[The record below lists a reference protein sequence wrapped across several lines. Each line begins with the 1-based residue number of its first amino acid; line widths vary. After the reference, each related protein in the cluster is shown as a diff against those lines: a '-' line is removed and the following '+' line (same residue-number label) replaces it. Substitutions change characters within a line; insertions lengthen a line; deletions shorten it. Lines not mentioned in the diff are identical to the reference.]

1 LLRKNEN
8 KGENHFFVIPFV
20 TTYMRAIYS
29 PRKGFPGSFLGMVK
43 NRCLFLL
50 LSLLLLL
57 FAYPY
62 GKVRPLLILSLNGST
77 LIAGIYAVSTIRR
90 HVVIAFVISSLQVLS
105 AAVHLET
112 GSILSDV
119 IAAALISIFYIYVVV
134 IVLAYVIKGM
144 EVTIDK
150 ILGAVSIYL
159 LIGFTWAS
167 FYYIVFSLQP
177 EAFSV
182 SDAFRAFTG
191 RSQPDF
197 VYFSFI
203 TLLTVGY
210 GDVSPISGI
219 ARSLA
224 ILEGIVGVLYI
235 GVFISRLLSLYKTQ
249 SKTDSSEQ

>member
-1 LLRKNEN
+1 MSIQKGALR
-8 KGENHFFVIPFV
+8 
-20 TTYMRAIYS
+20 S
-29 PRKGFPGSFLGMVK
+29 LLGMIK
-43 NRCLFLL
+43 GSCLFLL

-62 GKVRPLLILSLNGST
+62 GKVRPLLILGLNGLT

-90 HVVIAFVISSLQVLS
+90 HVVIAAVISILQVL
-105 AAVHLET
+105 AAAIYLKT
-112 GSILSDV
+112 GLILSDV
-119 IAAALISIFYIYVVV
+119 IATALFAIFYIYVFV
-134 IVLAYVIKGM
+134 IVLVYVIKGT
-144 EVTIDK
+144 EVTRDK
-150 ILGAVSIYL
+150 IIGAVSIYF

-167 FYYIVFSLQP
+167 FYRMVFSFQP

-182 SDAFRAFTG
+182 SDTFLASTG

-210 GDVSPISGI
+210 GDVRPISGI

-235 GVFISRLLSLYKTQ
+235 GVFISRLLTLYKPQ
-249 SKTDSSEQ
+249 PKKTDSSEH

>member
-1 LLRKNEN
+1 MNIQEGALR
-8 KGENHFFVIPFV
+8 
-20 TTYMRAIYS
+20 S
-29 PRKGFPGSFLGMVK
+29 LLGMIK
-43 NRCLFLL
+43 GSCLFLL

-62 GKVRPLLILSLNGST
+62 GKVRPLLILSLNGLT

-90 HVVIAFVISSLQVLS
+90 HVVIAAVISTLQVL
-105 AAVHLET
+105 AAAIYLKT
-112 GSILSDV
+112 GLILSDV
-119 IAAALISIFYIYVVV
+119 IATALFPIFYIYVFV
-134 IVLAYVIKGM
+134 IVLAYVIKGT
-144 EVTIDK
+144 EVTKDQI
-150 ILGAVSIYL
+150 IGAVSIYF

-167 FYYIVFSLQP
+167 FYRIVFSFQP

-182 SDAFRAFTG
+182 SDTFLASTG

-210 GDVSPISGI
+210 GDVRPISGI

-224 ILEGIVGVLYI
+224 MLEGIVGVLYI
-235 GVFISRLLSLYKTQ
+235 GVFISRLLSLYKPQ
-249 SKTDSSEQ
+249 PKETDSSE

>member
-1 LLRKNEN
+1 VNIQEGALR
-8 KGENHFFVIPFV
+8 
-20 TTYMRAIYS
+20 S
-29 PRKGFPGSFLGMVK
+29 LLGMIK
-43 NRCLFLL
+43 GSCLFLL

-62 GKVRPLLILSLNGST
+62 GKVRPLLILSLNGLT

-90 HVVIAFVISSLQVLS
+90 HVVIAAVISTLQVL
-105 AAVHLET
+105 AAAIYLKT
-112 GSILSDV
+112 GLILSDV
-119 IAAALISIFYIYVVV
+119 IATALFPIFYIYVFV
-134 IVLAYVIKGM
+134 IVLAYVIKGT
-144 EVTIDK
+144 EVTKDQI
-150 ILGAVSIYL
+150 IGAVSIYF

-167 FYYIVFSLQP
+167 FYRIVFSFQP

-182 SDAFRAFTG
+182 SDTFLASTG

-210 GDVSPISGI
+210 GDVRPISGI

-235 GVFISRLLSLYKTQ
+235 GVFISRLLTLYKPQTK
-249 SKTDSSEQ
+249 KTDSSEQ

>member
-1 LLRKNEN
+1 MNIQKGVLR
-8 KGENHFFVIPFV
+8 
-20 TTYMRAIYS
+20 S
-29 PRKGFPGSFLGMVK
+29 LLGMIK
-43 NRCLFLL
+43 GSCLFLL

-62 GKVRPLLILSLNGST
+62 GKVRPLLILSLNGLT

-90 HVVIAFVISSLQVLS
+90 HVVIAAVISTLQLL
-105 AAVHLET
+105 AAAIYLKT
-112 GSILSDV
+112 GLILSDV
-119 IAAALISIFYIYVVV
+119 IATALFAIFYIYVLV
-134 IVLAYVIKGM
+134 IVLAYVIKGA
-144 EVTIDK
+144 EITKDK
-150 ILGAVSIYL
+150 IVGAVSIYL

-167 FYYIVFSLQP
+167 IYRIVFSFQP

-182 SDAFRAFTG
+182 SDTFLASTG

-203 TLLTVGY
+203 TLL

-235 GVFISRLLSLYKTQ
+235 GVFISRLITLYKPQTK
-249 SKTDSSEQ
+249 KTDSSEQ

>member
-1 LLRKNEN
+1 MENMNIRKDVIRSLLDTI
-8 KGENHFFVIPFV
+8 KG
-20 TTYMRAIYS
+20 S
-29 PRKGFPGSFLGMVK
+29 
-43 NRCLFLL
+43 CLFLL

-62 GKVRPLLILSLNGST
+62 GKVRPLLILSLNGLT

-90 HVVIAFVISSLQVLS
+90 HVVIAAVISTLQVLL
-105 AAVHLET
+105 AAVYLKT
-112 GSILSDV
+112 GLILSDV
-119 IAAALISIFYIYVVV
+119 IATALFAIFYIYVLV
-134 IVLAYVIKGM
+134 IVLAYVIKGA
-144 EVTIDK
+144 EVTRDK
-150 ILGAVSIYL
+150 IIGAVSIYL

-167 FYYIVFSLQP
+167 LYRIVFSLQP

-182 SDAFRAFTG
+182 SETLLASTG

-210 GDVSPISGI
+210 GDFAPISGI

-224 ILEGIVGVLYI
+224 MLEGIVGVLYI
-235 GVFISRLLSLYKTQ
+235 GVFISRLLTLYKPQ
-249 SKTDSSEQ
+249 SRKTDS

>member
-1 LLRKNEN
+1 MNIQKGVLRSLPGMI
-8 KGENHFFVIPFV
+8 KG
-20 TTYMRAIYS
+20 S
-29 PRKGFPGSFLGMVK
+29 
-43 NRCLFLL
+43 CLFLL

-62 GKVRPLLILSLNGST
+62 GQVRPLLILSLNGLT
-77 LIAGIYAVSTIRR
+77 LIAGLYAVSTIRR
-90 HVVIAFVISSLQVLS
+90 HVVIAAVISALQVLS
-105 AAVHLET
+105 AAIYIKT
-112 GSILSDV
+112 GLILSDV
-119 IAAALISIFYIYVVV
+119 IAISLFAIFYIYVLV
-134 IVLAYVIKGM
+134 IVLAYVIKGI
-144 EVTIDK
+144 EVTKDK

-167 FYYIVFSLQP
+167 FYRIVFSFQP

-182 SDAFRAFTG
+182 SDTFLARTG
-191 RSQPDF
+191 PQPDF

-235 GVFISRLLSLYKTQ
+235 GVFISRLLTLYKPQTK
-249 SKTDSSEQ
+249 KTDSSEQ

>member
-1 LLRKNEN
+1 MEN
-8 KGENHFFVIPFV
+8 MNI
-20 TTYMRAIYS
+20 
-29 PRKGFPGSFLGMVK
+29 RKGVIRSLLDTIKGS
-43 NRCLFLL
+43 CLFLL

-62 GKVRPLLILSLNGST
+62 GKVRPLLILSLNGLT

-90 HVVIAFVISSLQVLS
+90 HVVIAAVISTLQVLL
-105 AAVHLET
+105 AAVYLKT
-112 GSILSDV
+112 GLILSDV
-119 IAAALISIFYIYVVV
+119 IATALFAIFYIYVLV
-134 IVLAYVIKGM
+134 IVLAYVIKGA
-144 EVTIDK
+144 EVTRDK
-150 ILGAVSIYL
+150 IIGAVSIYL

-167 FYYIVFSLQP
+167 LYRIVFSLQP

-182 SDAFRAFTG
+182 SETLLASTG

-210 GDVSPISGI
+210 GDFAPISGI

-224 ILEGIVGVLYI
+224 MLEGIVGVLYI
-235 GVFISRLLSLYKTQ
+235 GVFISRLLTLYKPQ
-249 SKTDSSEQ
+249 SRKR

>member
-1 LLRKNEN
+1 MEN
-8 KGENHFFVIPFV
+8 MNI
-20 TTYMRAIYS
+20 
-29 PRKGFPGSFLGMVK
+29 RKGVIRSLLDTIKGS
-43 NRCLFLL
+43 CLFLL

-62 GKVRPLLILSLNGST
+62 GKVRPLLILSLNGLT

-90 HVVIAFVISSLQVLS
+90 HVVIAAVISTLQVLL
-105 AAVHLET
+105 AAVYLKT
-112 GSILSDV
+112 GLILSDV
-119 IAAALISIFYIYVVV
+119 IATALFAIFYIYVLV
-134 IVLAYVIKGM
+134 IVLAYVIKGA
-144 EVTIDK
+144 EVTRDK
-150 ILGAVSIYL
+150 IIGAVSIYL

-167 FYYIVFSLQP
+167 LYRIVFSLQP

-182 SDAFRAFTG
+182 SETLLASTG

-210 GDVSPISGI
+210 GDFAPISGI

-224 ILEGIVGVLYI
+224 MLEGIVGVLYI
-235 GVFISRLLSLYKTQ
+235 GVFISRLLTLYKPQ
-249 SKTDSSEQ
+249 SRKTDS